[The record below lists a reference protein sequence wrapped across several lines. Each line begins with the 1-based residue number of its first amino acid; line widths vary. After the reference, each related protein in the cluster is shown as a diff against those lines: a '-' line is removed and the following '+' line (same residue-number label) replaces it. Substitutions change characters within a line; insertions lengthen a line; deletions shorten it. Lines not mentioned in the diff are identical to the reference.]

1 MSEVVK
7 SPIIPTADA
16 NNHGNQS
23 LLLVISMTVE
33 DEKISELSKQPFS
46 QRVAVAIPGCSL

>member
-33 DEKISELSKQPFS
+33 DEKNIRMIKAAVQSKS
-46 QRVAVAIPGCSL
+46 GS